1 MIGSAFRHD
10 RRCQG
15 CYTYQ
20 KSDDILTIRPYLIA
34 DLCYQSEHLTSPKF
48 L

>member
-1 MIGSAFRHD
+1 MIGSAFGHD

-20 KSDDILTIRPYLIA
+20 KSDDILTIRLYLIA
-34 DLCYQSEHLTSPKF
+34 DLCYYI
-48 L
+48 